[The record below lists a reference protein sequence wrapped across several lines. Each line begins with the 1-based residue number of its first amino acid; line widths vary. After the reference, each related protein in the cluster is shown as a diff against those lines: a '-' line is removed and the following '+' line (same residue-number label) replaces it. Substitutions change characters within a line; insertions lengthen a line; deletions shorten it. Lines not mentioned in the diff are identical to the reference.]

1 MARYRLALK
10 ALEIVV
16 SVAFF
21 VLCAE
26 AFCSHFYNDMRRRTR
41 SRRTKIAALHSRR
54 AEEGLRIVHAIERDS
69 TSRTD
74 IITSFG

>member
-10 ALEIVV
+10 ALETVV

-21 VLCAE
+21 VLCAK

-41 SRRTKIAALHSRR
+41 SRRTKIAALHSRG
-54 AEEGLRIVHAIERDS
+54 AEEGLRIVAIERDS
-69 TSRTD
+69 ASRAD